1 MNENNNYMVSLLDG
15 ASVKMQ
21 ISAALAD
28 TIKSAKDTAK
38 KTSKASKEL
47 AKALGAIIS
56 HPDYPKN
63 AKFPNI
69 VEGTL
74 PECSLSGASAYKYA
88 QTYTKIG
95 ATYPT
100 FFDAFTIGKLVKALA
115 LTVDKATSKGATPV
129 KFVSWYLDNICDSAL
144 DDETRHADTIDRL
157 YAIIENPNSTR
168 EDKADAFKAIEK
180 ENASYHPLPDYRL
193 NDDGTEKTE
202 SEKWNASVTLL
213 NSLTDAEF
221 SEVVKM
227 YLESIGAKSAGTTK
241 EEKTDI
247 EKAIEKAIK
256 GLSEMK
262 ELDALTNID
271 LIKALTILQGMKDSE
286 NN

>member
-1 MNENNNYMVSLLDG
+1 MNENKNYMVSLVNG
-15 ASVKMQ
+15 ASVKME
-21 ISAALAD
+21 ISAGLAD
-28 TIKSAKDTAK
+28 TIKSAKDTAR

-56 HPDYPKN
+56 HPDYPEK

-88 QTYTKIG
+88 QTYTEIG
-95 ATYPT
+95 AKYPA

-115 LTVDKATSKGATPV
+115 MTTKKPTDKGATPV
-129 KFVSWYLDNICDSAL
+129 KFVTWYLNAVCDSAL
-144 DDETRHADTIDRL
+144 DAESRHTEIIDKL
-157 YAIIENPNSTR
+157 YAIIENPESSR
-168 EDKADAFKAIEK
+168 EAKADAFKAIEK
-180 ENASYHPLPDYRL
+180 ENASYNPIPDYRL
-193 NDDGTEKTE
+193 NNDGTEKTE
-202 SEKWNASVTLL
+202 KEKWDTSITLL
-213 NSLTDAEF
+213 NALTDSEF
-221 SEVVKM
+221 GDAIKM
-227 YLESIGAKSAGTTK
+227 YLEEIGAKTASEK
-241 EEKTDI
+241 VEKTDI

-262 ELDALTNID
+262 DIGALTNID
-271 LIKALTILQGMKDSE
+271 LIKALTVLQSMKSE